1 MRAVATLSAACA
13 LLVGCIQPSIDK
25 PPPPEESSSL
35 RDDYSGATATLRDD
49 TIGRYVDDIGLALE
63 ELREL
68 CGWESI
74 DDMLCATPEECATSF
89 ECPALGETQA
99 VMDEMRAL
107 VLEAQGT
114 DGETIVSEGDEEL
127 LTGPFKKANGFIT
140 VRRTCGG
147 FGERPTVA
155 PENGRIV
162 LSAGFTDRGVDPVL
176 WADLEACQER
186 VFDRAFTQITV
197 SGRVILILGDGPI
210 NPSTDVSFLTGFN
223 LQIETDLGTAD
234 VAGSFFYDPAMS
246 RFLMLIRDDEGRTAL
261 FYSRPGSAGI
271 LTADGAYECDFPAR
285 SCISPSGTVVTW

>member
-1 MRAVATLSAACA
+1 M
-13 LLVGCIQPSIDK
+13 LLIGCIQPSIDK
-25 PPPPEESSSL
+25 PPPPEESATL
-35 RDDYSGATATLRDD
+35 VDDYSGATTTLQED
-49 TIGRYVDDIGLALE
+49 TLGRYVDDIELTLE
-63 ELREL
+63 ELGEL

-74 DDMLCATPEECATSF
+74 DDVLCATPEECETSF
-89 ECPALGETQA
+89 ECPALGETRA
-99 VMDEMRAL
+99 LMDEMRAL

-114 DGETIVSEGDEEL
+114 DGETFTSEGGEEL
-127 LTGPFKKANGFIT
+127 ITGPFKKADGFIT

-186 VFDRAFTQITV
+186 VFDRGFTQITV
-197 SGRVILILGDGPI
+197 SGRVILILGDSPI
-210 NPSTDVSFLTGFN
+210 TPSSDVSFLTSFD
-223 LQIETDLGTAD
+223 LQIETDLGTAG
-234 VAGSFFYDPAMS
+234 VAGSFLYQPAMN
-246 RFLMLIRDDEGRTAL
+246 RFLMLIRDDEGQTVL

-285 SCISPSGTVVTW
+285 SCTSPSGTAVTW